1 MNEKILE
8 LDDIKLKSFEESEN
22 DSTARGED
30 VPVISEQSTVGAK
43 STETENKPT
52 AESLEQLVLQPISCG
67 ESAAMAEPREILCI
81 NQKTQFLNN
90 LTYAVDSLLSGAS
103 QIWSTLKDIKAPLF
117 LLIAIGFVPKLILL
131 WILIILLQP
140 CSNWLY
146 RKLPQHLK
154 TQLQE
159 ALPPFIRNSSFLAE
173 IKEGAEQG
181 LPFILFWLYL
191 CCAPFAVMWIAI
203 HWIQGFF
210 TKNNTKAEGNN
221 SFVFTQNKSVDK
233 LQNETNFYHSQA
245 FGVIFLAFFAL
256 GIPATASFAAYEK
269 LGIENLIQKSVR
281 APISLPSSRLQVEA
295 PVVGLALRQGLAL
308 KHSEELSNGLNSP
321 QGGEN
326 TVVMGYQ
333 GSWPWLRDLGV
344 EPSKAS
350 VFFVHFYLASLGS
363 AICLLFFRTWFSFP
377 LNFVSDEHDIEFT
390 AKGIRK
396 NSFKSWFLNVITI
409 NRWSCGGGPDSLSWD
424 EVKCLGKMED
434 GFTKLFPLPETAFK
448 KETLSYKLLNKCAAL
463 IDGISTPLNVGNY
476 LVFSC
481 GDIASDFGRN
491 IKINLNELN
500 REQRAKL
507 FYSVKQW
514 APHVTVSKGAEE
526 QLIGSTVLRDNRY
539 TQLWFDILTSR
550 TQRKRQNTLNA
561 GESLKSGEY
570 TVVDRLSSGG
580 QATTYL
586 AKTSSGEQIVLK
598 EFILATSSSGV
609 LIESAREFE
618 AEVSLLSQLDHPGI
632 VKLQDFFTDS
642 GRVYVVLEQIPGKS
656 IRQKVQEEG
665 ALSEK
670 EVSRIARSMCD
681 IIEYLH
687 SCSPAIVHRDI
698 TPENILVQPDGTI
711 KLIDFSLAVRNDGR
725 QTTESCAKQCFTPPE
740 QFREE
745 VCTQSDIYA
754 LGATMYFML
763 TGQSPKPISI
773 SSPKAKAPHIS
784 DEINAI
790 VQHATELDL
799 DKRYESINWLK
810 LDLTKVPVSTDAT
823 IEVEAS

>member
-1 MNEKILE
+1 MKEQILE
-8 LDDIKLKSFEESEN
+8 ADEIKSTAFKEPDEMPPISIIEESPLVSCTEATIEESPPVSCTEAASAGASAAVPM
-22 DSTARGED
+22 DAATSKETAR
-30 VPVISEQSTVGAK
+30 
-43 STETENKPT
+43 
-52 AESLEQLVLQPISCG
+52 SLLTIKRKIQVLDSV
-67 ESAAMAEPREILCI
+67 
-81 NQKTQFLNN
+81 
-90 LTYAVDSLLSGAS
+90 TYAVDSLLSGFE
-103 QIWSTLKDIKAPLF
+103 QIGRAAWDIRAPLSI
-117 LLIAIGFVPKLILL
+117 LIAIGFFPKLILL
-131 WILIILLQP
+131 WVLIILTKP
-140 CSNWLY
+140 CLSWVY
-146 RKLPQHLK
+146 RKMPEEWKERLNLGLPS
-154 TQLQE
+154 
-159 ALPPFIRNSSFLAE
+159 FIKNSAFLSE
-173 IKEGAEQG
+173 LNEGAEQG

-191 CCAPFAVMWIAI
+191 CFVPFSLLWIAI
-203 HWIQGFF
+203 HWCKGFF
-210 TKNNTKAEGNN
+210 EGGKSKTEIGN
-221 SFVFTQNKSVDK
+221 SFIFTQNKATDR
-233 LQNETNFYHSQA
+233 QHNESNFYHSRA
-245 FGVIFLAFFAL
+245 FGISFLLFFAL
-256 GIPATASFAAYEK
+256 GIPAIASFSVYEH
-269 LGIENLIQKSVR
+269 LGIEKLIQKSVR
-281 APISLPSSRLQVEA
+281 KPISNHNSRLKLEAPI
-295 PVVGLALRQGLAL
+295 VGLVNRQWLEM
-308 KHSEELSNGLNSP
+308 KKNKIESNSINSP
-321 QGGEN
+321 QGGDC
-326 TVVMGYQ
+326 TVVMAYQ
-333 GSWPWLRDLGV
+333 GYWPWLRDLGV

-363 AICLLFFRTWFSFP
+363 AICLLFFRTWFLFP
-377 LNFVSDEHDIEFT
+377 LNFVSDEHDIVFND
-390 AKGIRK
+390 KGIKRK
-396 NSFKSWFLNVITI
+396 SFKSWFSNVITI
-409 NRWSCGGGPDSLSWD
+409 NRWASGGGPDSLKWS
-424 EVKCLGKMED
+424 EVKCLRKAED

-448 KETLSYKLLNKCAAL
+448 KETLSYKLLNKCAAF
-463 IDGISTPLNVGNY
+463 IDGLSTPLNSGNY
-476 LVFSC
+476 LVFS
-481 GDIASDFGRN
+481 GSVSNDDFGRN

-507 FYSVKQW
+507 FYAVKQW
-514 APHVTVSKGAEE
+514 APQVTVSKAAEE

-550 TQRKRQNTLNA
+550 TQRKRQNTLNP

-570 TVVDRLSSGG
+570 TVIDRISSGG

-586 AKTSSGEQIVLK
+586 AKKSSGEQIVLK

-656 IRQKVQEEG
+656 LRQKVQEEG
-665 ALSEK
+665 ALDEK
-670 EVSRIARSMCD
+670 EVSRIARSLCE

-698 TPENILVQPDGTI
+698 TPENILVQPDGTV

-763 TGQSPKPISI
+763 TGQSPKPIST

-784 DEINAI
+784 EQTNAI

-810 LDLTKVPVSTDAT
+810 LDLTKVPASTENE
-823 IEVEAS
+823 IMVEAS